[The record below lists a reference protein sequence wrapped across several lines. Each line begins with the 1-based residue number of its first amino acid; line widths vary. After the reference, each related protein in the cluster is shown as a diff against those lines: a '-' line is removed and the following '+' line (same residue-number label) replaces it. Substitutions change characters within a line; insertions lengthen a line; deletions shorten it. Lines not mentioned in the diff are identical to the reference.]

1 MPLSASSSGMQQF
14 LATAVLPTLA
24 PNVQSLSLNA
34 HGSEAIL
41 LQFFVELNKTGQ
53 MYSNLNVVVLL
64 SLPIV
69 TKQSLDL
76 GT

>member
-1 MPLSASSSGMQQF
+1 MQQF
-14 LATAVLPTLA
+14 LTTAVLPTLA
-24 PNVQSLSLNA
+24 PNVQSLSSNA

-41 LQFFVELNKTGQ
+41 LQSFVELNTTGQ
-53 MYSNLNVVVLL
+53 MYSSLNIVVLL

-69 TKQSLDL
+69 TKQSLEL

>member
-1 MPLSASSSGMQQF
+1 MQQF
-14 LATAVLPTLA
+14 LATAVFPTLA

-34 HGSEAIL
+34 HGSETVL
-41 LQFFVELNKTGQ
+41 LQSFVELNKMGQ
-53 MYSNLNVVVLL
+53 MFSNLNVVVLL

-76 GT
+76 GS